1 MGMTPFYQGARPA
14 PSVRFDARSPGLRSA
29 NIGLLY
35 TRFYDQFQAD
45 WTVNDEAKRTWV
57 GRFELGSA
65 GDAGALARTSQR
77 LSALA
82 TALGGHVRTFRTDWH
97 FATGLG
103 NDHPVENGLSFH
115 HTLGVPYL
123 AASGVKGMLRGW
135 VECWMDLDEAERKA
149 RIARWFGSVSDEAG
163 TGSAGNLV
171 FFDAVPTQPLALGPD
186 VMTPHMGGWYA
197 SGDQIRRPADL
208 ATRAPADWHSPVPV
222 PFLVVR
228 QGTFQFAVAPRLVG
242 DAAAD
247 ALARQDC
254 AAAMEQLNEALQW
267 MGAGAK
273 TAAGY
278 GRMLSEATLEQAKAA
293 RAQAALAQSGI
304 KLGQETW
311 EGATFTWD
319 PGRRALNVTSSTG
332 RTAKSD
338 GAEAEALVSAGVS
351 KEDAARMQKKGKKLK
366 GTAFV
371 EAVGNRVKVVRI
383 EVPVTA

>member
-1 MGMTPFYQGARPA
+1 MQQA
-14 PSVRFDARSPGLRSA
+14 PTVPTSCH
-29 NIGLLY
+29 Y
-35 TRFYDQFQAD
+35 TRGTERLVRSGSSAD
-45 WTVNDEAKRTWV
+45 GT
-57 GRFELGSA
+57 
-65 GDAGALARTSQR
+65 ARAHR
-77 LSALA
+77 PA
-82 TALGGHVRTFRTDWH
+82 TALSEP
-97 FATGLG
+97 A
-103 NDHPVENGLSFH
+103 LS
-115 HTLGVPYL
+115 LEPP
-123 AASGVKGMLRGW
+123 S
-135 VECWMDLDEAERKA
+135 
-149 RIARWFGSVSDEAG
+149 
-163 TGSAGNLV
+163 
-171 FFDAVPTQPLALGPD
+171 ALG
-186 VMTPHMGGWYA
+186 
-197 SGDQIRRPADL
+197 
-208 ATRAPADWHSPVPV
+208 HS
-222 PFLVVR
+222 
-228 QGTFQFAVAPRLVG
+228 G

-254 AAAMEQLNEALQW
+254 AAAMEQLSEAPQW